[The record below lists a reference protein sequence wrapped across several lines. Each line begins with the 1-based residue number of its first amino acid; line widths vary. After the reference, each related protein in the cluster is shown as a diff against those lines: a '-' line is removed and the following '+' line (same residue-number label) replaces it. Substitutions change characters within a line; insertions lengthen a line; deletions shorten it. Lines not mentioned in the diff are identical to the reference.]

1 MRRIRFLLPVL
12 LVLGACGSS
21 GGGTGES
28 IGDLVMEA
36 WSSGDPAAIERI
48 YDTDVV
54 MVLDGDTIAEDRQ
67 QIAGII
73 EGAIGIGNTYQQM
86 GSVAEYT
93 ASNGDLFVATLV
105 EVVGPGHPAGDPI
118 VGFYRVR
125 DGKVIRHV
133 FMDAAVY

>member
-1 MRRIRFLLPVL
+1 MRRICFLFPLL
-12 LVLGACGSS
+12 LVLGACGSN
-21 GGGTGES
+21 GGGSGES
-28 IGDLVMEA
+28 VGDLVMEA
-36 WSSGDPAAIERI
+36 WSGGDTAAIERI

-54 MVLDGDTIAEDRQ
+54 MVLDGDTVAENRQ
-67 QIAGII
+67 QITEIV
-73 EGAIGIGNTYQQM
+73 EGAIGIGNTYQQI

-93 ASNGDLFVATLV
+93 DSNGDLFIATLV
-105 EVVGPGHPAGDPI
+105 EVVGPGHPTGDPI

>member
-21 GGGTGES
+21 GVGSGES
-28 IGDLVMEA
+28 IGDVVMEA
-36 WSSGDPAAIERI
+36 WSGGDPAAIERI

-54 MVLDGDTIAEDRQ
+54 MVLDGDIVAEDRQ
-67 QIAGII
+67 QITGII
-73 EGAIGIGNTYQQM
+73 EGAVGIGNTYQLI
-86 GSVAEYT
+86 GSVTEYN

-105 EVVGPGHPAGDPI
+105 EVVGAGHTTGDPT